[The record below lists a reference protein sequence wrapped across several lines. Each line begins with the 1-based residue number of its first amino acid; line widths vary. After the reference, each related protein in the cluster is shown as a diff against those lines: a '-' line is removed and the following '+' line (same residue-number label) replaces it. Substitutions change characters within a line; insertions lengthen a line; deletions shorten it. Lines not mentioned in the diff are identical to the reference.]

1 MKLMIGKLFWDTG
14 ASMPCYPSLENDMIC
29 DVLVVGSGEA
39 GAQIADSL
47 AKMGMRVTLIEKNM
61 ISCGSTAANTGLLQF
76 LHDKSLTSLIHTF
89 GEEKGVRAYKLCYEA
104 LRTMEKVVPT
114 LDIDPQFIPR
124 NSLYYASKSEDVPFL
139 QEEYKTLQNYEFPVE
154 YFTAS
159 DIKERYPFTK
169 QAALYTHGDA
179 EVNPYLLAHS
189 LLHKANQMGATIYEH
204 TEAIHIKKRQNDL
217 ICYTKTGNQIVA
229 KNIIMATG
237 YEALFGK
244 KEKNTTVETSYAV
257 VTNKV
262 DSFEGWHEQSLIWE
276 TARPYLYFRTYKNRI
291 IVGGL
296 DEAMKIQTIG
306 DTKLLH
312 KRDVLINIIK
322 EMFPQYKTIQADYY
336 WAAAFC
342 GSHDGLP
349 ILKEDNKIH
358 NLFYAL
364 PYGGNG
370 TVYGM
375 VFAKIFE
382 QLFTNKES
390 KDFSLFNR

>member
-39 GAQIADSL
+39 GAQIAYSL

-312 KRDVLINIIK
+312 KRDVLINFIK

>member
-1 MKLMIGKLFWDTG
+1 MIGKLFWDTG

-39 GAQIADSL
+39 GAQIAYSL

-124 NSLYYASKSEDVPFL
+124 NSLYYASKSEDVSFL

-189 LLHKANQMGATIYEH
+189 LLHKANQMGATIYEY

-229 KNIIMATG
+229 KNIIIATG

-262 DSFEGWHEQSLIWE
+262 DSFEGWYEQSLIWE
-276 TARPYLYFRTYKNRI
+276 TARPYLYFRTYENRI

-296 DEAMKIQTIG
+296 DEVMKIQTIG

-322 EMFPQYKTIQADYY
+322 EMFPQYKDIQAEYY
-336 WAAAFC
+336 WAAAFG

-390 KDFSLFNR
+390 EDFSLFNR

>member
-39 GAQIADSL
+39 GAQIAYSL
-47 AKMGMRVTLIEKNM
+47 VKMGMRVTLIEKNM

-124 NSLYYASKSEDVPFL
+124 NSLYYASKSEDVSFL

-159 DIKERYPFTK
+159 DIKERYPFTR

-262 DSFEGWHEQSLIWE
+262 DSFEGWYEQSLIWE
-276 TARPYLYFRTYKNRI
+276 TARPYLYFRTYEKRI

-322 EMFPQYKTIQADYY
+322 EMFPQYKDIQAEYY
-336 WAAAFC
+336 WAAAFG

-390 KDFSLFNR
+390 EDFSLFNR

>member
-39 GAQIADSL
+39 GAQIAYSL

-124 NSLYYASKSEDVPFL
+124 SSLYYASKSEDVSFL
-139 QEEYKTLQNYEFPVE
+139 QEEYKMLQNYEFPVE

-159 DIKERYPFTK
+159 DIKERYPFTR

-276 TARPYLYFRTYKNRI
+276 TARPYLYFRTYENRI

-322 EMFPQYKTIQADYY
+322 EMFPQYKDIQAEYY
-336 WAAAFC
+336 WAAAFG

-390 KDFSLFNR
+390 EDFSLFNR

>member
-39 GAQIADSL
+39 GAQIAYSL

-124 NSLYYASKSEDVPFL
+124 SSLYYASKSEDVSFL

-159 DIKERYPFTK
+159 DIKERYPFTR

-262 DSFEGWHEQSLIWE
+262 DSFEGWYEQSLIWE
-276 TARPYLYFRTYKNRI
+276 TARPYLYFRTYENRI

-322 EMFPQYKTIQADYY
+322 EMFPQYKDIQAEYY
-336 WAAAFC
+336 WAAAF
-342 GSHDGLP
+342 GASHDGLP

-390 KDFSLFNR
+390 EDFSLFNR

>member
-39 GAQIADSL
+39 GAQIAYSL

-124 NSLYYASKSEDVPFL
+124 SSLYYASKSEDVSFL

-159 DIKERYPFTK
+159 DIKERYPFTR

-262 DSFEGWHEQSLIWE
+262 DSFEGWYEQSLIWE
-276 TARPYLYFRTYKNRI
+276 TARPYLYFRTYEKRI

-322 EMFPQYKTIQADYY
+322 EMFPQYKDIQAEYY
-336 WAAAFC
+336 WAAAF
-342 GSHDGLP
+342 GASHDGLP